1 MNKRILAVVVT
12 ALLSTTAVAQSSNET
27 SLVPFIDVGS
37 NQRINPNQA
46 DSVSSSNQAL
56 LQQVDM
62 LRQQTAEMEEQ
73 ERLAQ
78 EMYNQNVMSQQVQT
92 PGAKFLQDAIDMYK
106 PSMELEIIPKQ
117 AIVIPIGQGL
127 LNTIATNFTELR
139 VKTSDRT
146 SVIESDGGT
155 LYVSPTTSNP
165 VGLVLYDAGVP
176 DSKIS
181 VTLVPIDA
189 PPVIVDLNVKL
200 SGSMRADSARYIKD
214 MELEEAQ
221 AKAQTEQVS
230 RSDQHTQ
237 RIIDMLMPVAQGD
250 LPAGFT
256 LSNEVPIDM
265 RQPCR
270 MAIPHVAGQRL
281 LGSREY
287 IDVVV
292 ARNDTD
298 RVYQVREE
306 KCLGGDVVAVAI
318 HKKSYLKPGEEVELY
333 IIRDKAQANQVKEA
347 KRRPRLT
354 LGE

>member
-1 MNKRILAVVVT
+1 MKKRLLTLTVLALVS
-12 ALLSTTAVAQSSNET
+12 AHSVANNDPQPQ
-27 SLVPFIDVGS
+27 VPFIDVINSKRIAPTDANNVSQS
-37 NQRINPNQA
+37 NA
-46 DSVSSSNQAL
+46 DL

-62 LRQQTAEMEEQ
+62 LRQQSAQREAE
-73 ERLAQ
+73 ERMAQ

-92 PGAKFLQDAIDMYK
+92 PGSKFLQDAIAMYK
-106 PSMELEIIPKQ
+106 PSMSLEMDTKG

-127 LNTIATNFTELR
+127 LNTISTNFKELR

-176 DSKIS
+176 ESKIS

-189 PPVIVDLNVKL
+189 PPVIVDLKVAVTKAMVAKSDKYL
-200 SGSMRADSARYIKD
+200 RDL
-214 MELEEAQ
+214 ELEAAQ

-237 RIIDMLMPVAQGD
+237 RIIDILTPIAQGD

-256 LSNEVPIDM
+256 LTNQIPQDAI
-265 RQPCR
+265 QPCR
-270 MAIPHVAGQRL
+270 MAIPHRAGQRL
-281 LGSREY
+281 LSSREY
-287 IDVVV
+287 VDVII
-292 ARNDTD
+292 AKNNTD

-306 KCLGGDVVAVAI
+306 MCLGNDVIAVGI
-318 HKKSYLKPGEEVELY
+318 HKKSYLKPNEEVEIY
-333 IIRDKAQANQVKEA
+333 ILRDKFQNERATTE